1 MAPKQANGRLAYP
14 LFQRRWSVPY
24 RTFTRIGTPSDIIL
38 RFAKQKNCD
47 QIVMGTRGL
56 GKVAVFLLGSVAM
69 KVLQLAEIPATSV
82 KWAAGSRE

>member
-1 MAPKQANGRLAYP
+1 MECAVQDVYP
-14 LFQRRWSVPY
+14 HRHTVGHHPA
-24 RTFTRIGTPSDIIL
+24 
-38 RFAKQKNCD
+38 FAKQKNCD

-82 KWAAGSRE
+82 K